1 MTKPLLSLRALG
13 ILWVV
18 AGFVSLSLA
27 YIRQP
32 TERPL
37 LALGV
42 VIVAVGA
49 AMIRRS
55 GRQRGGR

>member
-1 MTKPLLSLRALG
+1 MAKPLLSLRALG

-18 AGFVSLSLA
+18 AGFISLSLA

-32 TERPL
+32 MERPL
-37 LALGV
+37 LVLGV
-42 VIVAVGA
+42 IIVAIGA

-55 GRQRGGR
+55 SRSREK

>member
-1 MTKPLLSLRALG
+1 MAKPLLSLRALG

-18 AGFVSLSLA
+18 AGFISLSLA

-32 TERPL
+32 TERPML
-37 LALGV
+37 VLGV
-42 VIVAVGA
+42 IIVAFGA

-55 GRQRGGR
+55 SRRRGE